1 VPRPKGS
8 QAVVRI
14 HNTNTKKII
23 VSRFVMDGE
32 EAAVSGDMAI
42 DGVAGTGSPIR
53 LEFLS
58 PGAYRQAPPYGA
70 GHRSARCCRPW
81 AHPREPGGCGQ
92 SGLLRAGRGGR
103 HHRHQEAE
111 GDRRSSK
118 GSEAPPPGL
127 TVEVQRLRTSSRL
140 LVTAAIGRLLR
151 RVLQLGAENHS
162 SA

>member
-1 VPRPKGS
+1 MPRQKGS

-14 HNTNTKKII
+14 HNTKKII

-70 GHRSARCCRPW
+70 GQPIGSMLPAMG
-81 AHPREPGGCGQ
+81 AFPR
-92 SGLLRAGRGGR
+92 A
-103 HHRHQEAE
+103 
-111 GDRRSSK
+111 
-118 GSEAPPPGL
+118 
-127 TVEVQRLRTSSRL
+127 
-140 LVTAAIGRLLR
+140 
-151 RVLQLGAENHS
+151 
-162 SA
+162 